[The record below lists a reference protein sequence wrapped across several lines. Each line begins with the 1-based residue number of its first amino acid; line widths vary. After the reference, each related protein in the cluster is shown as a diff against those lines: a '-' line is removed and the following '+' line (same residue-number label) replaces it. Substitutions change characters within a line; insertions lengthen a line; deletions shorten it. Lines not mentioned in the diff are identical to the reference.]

1 MTPYSANPF
10 IYIFSVVVI
19 SAVFLYYLY
28 GVIDGTG
35 LDVSPAVGTVVRKQ
49 FTPSGRS
56 YYTTIAGDQTWIQSR
71 VTPETYAVVLTV
83 GNELTAGV
91 VTKELYEVIQPN
103 DRVQVRIRRT
113 RITKRL
119 EAVEVTR

>member
-1 MTPYSANPF
+1 MTPYNANPF
-10 IYIFSVVVI
+10 IYVFSIVAI
-19 SAVFLYYLY
+19 GAVLLYYVY
-28 GVIDGTG
+28 GAIDGTG

-56 YYTTIAGDQTWIQSR
+56 YYTTIAGDRTWIQSR

-91 VTKELYEVIQPN
+91 VTRELYEVLQPN
-103 DRVQVRIRRT
+103 DTVQVKIRRT